1 MGEKD
6 LHDDEFWGT
15 IVSSRMSDMVS
26 SSATAAPFSV
36 PRLSSSWQYIEGP
49 DSPRE
54 TACRVIAGY
63 SIWKPVPFVPMNTR
77 TLENSK

>member
-1 MGEKD
+1 
-6 LHDDEFWGT
+6 
-15 IVSSRMSDMVS
+15 MSGMAS
-26 SSATAAPFSV
+26 SSAMAAPFSV

-63 SIWKPVPFVPMNTR
+63 SIWKPVPFVPMKAR
-77 TLENSK
+77 TLEIIELSVNFSILSLLSRPG